1 MTADT
6 ERLLL
11 WIDCETTGFREE
23 AGSLL
28 EVGLILTG
36 WDLEEVASWSRIV
49 AFWGPVDAEIAR
61 MHGPTGSRLLTP
73 DPDGKKWYTGTA
85 CDCCGWTYTEGVVAE
100 SAALWITKQCGSLAP
115 IWGGRNTHFDRR
127 WLRHHMPALDA
138 AVLHRSFDE
147 TTARLMLEAWGGVRL
162 PKDPAGGTRH
172 RALDDL
178 RQSLAVARRLRSFV
192 LRARA
197 AGIEP

>member
-36 WDLEEVASWSRIV
+36 WDLEEVASWSRTV
-49 AFWGPVDAEIAR
+49 AFWGPVDDEIAR
-61 MHGPTGSRLLTP
+61 MHGPTGSGLLTP
-73 DPDGKKWYTGTA
+73 DPDGARWYTGGASVLTS
-85 CDCCGWTYTEGVVAE
+85 TPVVVAE
-100 SAALWITKQCGSLAP
+100 SAAEWIREQVGGFTAP

-127 WLRHHMPALDA
+127 WLRQHMPALDA

-147 TTARLMLEAWGGVRL
+147 TTARFVLEAWGGVRL

-178 RQSLAVARRLRSFV
+178 RQSLAIARRLRSFI

>member
-36 WDLEEVASWSRIV
+36 WDLEEVASWSRLV
-49 AFWGPVDAEIAR
+49 AFWGPVDDEIAR
-61 MHGPTGSRLLTP
+61 MHGPGGSGLLTP
-73 DPDGKKWYTGTA
+73 DPDGKKWYTGDPSTF
-85 CDCCGWTYTEGVVAE
+85 TSSPSVVAA
-100 SAALWITKQCGSLAP
+100 SAAEWVAAQCHGLAP

-127 WLRHHMPALDA
+127 WLREHMSALDDV
-138 AVLHRSFDE
+138 VLHRSFDE
-147 TTARLMLEAWGGVRL
+147 TTARLVLEAWGGVRL

-178 RQSLAVARRLRSFV
+178 RQSLAIARRLRSFI